1 MEKMDMVST
10 KAQELLKMTDWKD
23 FARKIY
29 EENTKFIDT
38 ASDEMLR
45 EWANGVHFNS
55 GMFAG
60 ELDRIILDGIPA
72 SEDEI
77 LVSSKVNPPPKTET
91 KNTVPKPTPAP
102 KTEIKSAVPKTKPTE
117 VVKNKETN
125 KIVTKTPKETTKS
138 KI

>member
-1 MEKMDMVST
+1 MVST

-23 FARKIY
+23 FARNIY
-29 EENTKFIDT
+29 EENTKFIDN

-60 ELDRIILDGIPA
+60 ELDRIILDGIPV
-72 SEDEI
+72 SEDEKQ
-77 LVSSKVNPPPKTET
+77 VSSKVAPAPKTET
-91 KNTVPKPTPAP
+91 KNTVPKATPAP
-102 KTEIKSAVPKTKPTE
+102 KTETKSAVPKTKKTE
-117 VVKNKETN
+117 VVKNKEVN
-125 KIVTKTPKETTKS
+125 KIVAKTPQETTKS

>member
-1 MEKMDMVST
+1 MDVVST

-72 SEDEI
+72 SEDEK
-77 LVSSKVNPPPKTET
+77 LVSSNVAPTPKTET
-91 KNTVPKPTPAP
+91 KNTATKATPAP
-102 KTEIKSAVPKTKPTE
+102 KT
-117 VVKNKETN
+117 
-125 KIVTKTPKETTKS
+125 
-138 KI
+138 

>member
-1 MEKMDMVST
+1 MDMVST

-23 FARKIY
+23 FARRIY

-77 LVSSKVNPPPKTET
+77 LVSSKGAQPPKTET

-117 VVKNKETN
+117 VVKKKETN